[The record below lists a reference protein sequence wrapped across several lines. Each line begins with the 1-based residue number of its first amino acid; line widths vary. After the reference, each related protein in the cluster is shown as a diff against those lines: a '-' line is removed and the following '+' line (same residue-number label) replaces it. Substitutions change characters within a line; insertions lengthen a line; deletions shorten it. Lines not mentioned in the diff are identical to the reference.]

1 MFKTNRF
8 PDGVVCETSDMLGS
22 LGVKHLFSTR
32 YGGVSLLPHLSSM
45 NLGENRGDDP
55 ENVEKNFDILLSHIG
70 HSFADTVRGGQV
82 HSTNIRYVT
91 EEDRGRFF
99 ESTDGFV
106 TDRAGVVLVC
116 KVADCTPI
124 LLADKAHHVIAAVH
138 AGWRGSAAGI
148 AAGAVELMC
157 RHGASPEDIH
167 AAIGSCLHDCC
178 FEVKDDF
185 RREIVALC
193 GENMAKRVIKRR
205 EGKMYADNV
214 LLNVDFLVGCGVSR
228 EHIDISPWCTK
239 CTPERFFSHRASGNL
254 RGTMAGMIVL

>member
-1 MFKTNRF
+1 MFKTNSF
-8 PDGVVCETSDMLGS
+8 PDGVVYETSDTLGT
-22 LGVKHLFSTR
+22 GHLFSTR
-32 YGGVSLLPHLSSM
+32 YGGVSSLPHLRGM

-55 ENVEKNFDILLSHIG
+55 ENVAKNFDILLSHIG
-70 HSFADTVRGGQV
+70 HAFADTVRGGQV

-91 EEDRGRFF
+91 EDDRGRFF
-99 ESTDGFV
+99 EETDGFV

-124 LLADKAHHVIAAVH
+124 LLADMKHHVIAAVH

-148 AAGAVELMC
+148 AARAVEIMCEHGAV
-157 RHGASPEDIH
+157 ASDIH

-178 FEVKDDF
+178 FEVRDDF

-193 GENMAKRVIKRR
+193 GKDLAERVISRR
-205 EGKMYADNV
+205 EGRMYADNV
-214 LLNVDFLVGCGVSR
+214 TLNTLMLLECGVR
-228 EHIDISPWCTK
+228 RHNIDISPWCTK
-239 CTPERFFSHRASGNL
+239 CAPERYFSHRASGNL